1 MVSPMLKAGV
11 GKNVA
16 LPLLFLLQF
25 FCVLYLIGDAIA
37 DFKGGDE
44 VESSERSHALEY
56 TVVTALV
63 FSLVF
68 TGLEIRKILRRSSRV
83 EDQLKAASGA
93 FAEVLDEHFTT
104 WKLTRSERDV
114 AMLAIKGLGIAE
126 IAEIRA
132 TKDGTIKAQLNAIYK
147 KADVSGRPQFISLF
161 VEELMGEA
169 LGSGSN
175 L

>member
-1 MVSPMLKAGV
+1 MLNTGI

-16 LPLLFLLQF
+16 LPALFLLQF

-37 DFKGGDE
+37 DFNGGDE
-44 VESSERSHALEY
+44 VEPAARSHALEY

-63 FSLVF
+63 FSLIF
-68 TGLEIRKILRRSSRV
+68 TGLEIRKVLRRNSRV

-104 WKLTRSERDV
+104 WKLTTSERDV
-114 AMLAIKGLGIAE
+114 ALLAIKGLGISE
-126 IAEIRA
+126 IAQIRT

-169 LGSGSN
+169 LGR
-175 L
+175 